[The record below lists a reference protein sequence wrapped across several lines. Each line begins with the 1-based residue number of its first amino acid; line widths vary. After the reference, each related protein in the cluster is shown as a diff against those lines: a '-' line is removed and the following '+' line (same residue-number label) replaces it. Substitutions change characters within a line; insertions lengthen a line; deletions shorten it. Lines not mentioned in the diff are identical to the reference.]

1 MRNKKRFLALGLSA
15 VMMSTMAVGAFAA
28 ENTTTVQQRASGD
41 ATVSEGSSDIDVD
54 GWLTK
59 DAIIDSSGS
68 EINPSLPS
76 YTGTEKPLDP
86 SSQTTSWGDD
96 STADS
101 SQLIVTA
108 PTYLSFQVAGEGA
121 DANIQLTSGGNN
133 VTGTILN
140 QSCYIQGKDAKLNT
154 VPKEVGVKATKTNL
168 DGGEQQFSVV
178 KDVTKAGD
186 INAVDGVYLH
196 LGETGSA
203 DFAELSATDLGTLEK
218 GTKAMTTDGK
228 YAVNP
233 SENKIYFAD
242 KNGTATG
249 VTTKFATG
257 YDGSMLH
264 SDYTLN
270 MTYTYIQ

>member
-28 ENTTTVQQRASGD
+28 ENTTTVQKRASGD
-41 ATVSEGSSDIDVD
+41 AAVEGSSDIDVD

-154 VPKEVGVKATKTNL
+154 VPKEVRVKATKTDL
-168 DGGEQQFSVV
+168 AGGEQQFSVV
-178 KDVTKAGD
+178 DSVAAAGD
-186 INAVDGVYLH
+186 VNAVDGVYLH
-196 LGETGSA
+196 LGETGKA
-203 DFAELSATDLGTLEK
+203 KFAGMSGAALGTLEK
-218 GTKAMTTDGK
+218 GTKAATADGK

-242 KNGTATG
+242 ENGTASG
-249 VTTKFATG
+249 VSTKFATT

>member
-1 MRNKKRFLALGLSA
+1 MRNKKKFLALGLSV
-15 VMMSTMAVGAFAA
+15 VMMSSMAVGAFAA
-28 ENTTTVQQRASGD
+28 ENTETIQKRASGN
-41 ATVSEGSSDIDVD
+41 ATVEGSNDVDVD

-59 DAIIDSSGS
+59 DAMIDSSGS

-76 YTGTEKPLDP
+76 YTGSEKPLDP
-86 SSQTTSWGDD
+86 SSQTTNWGDD
-96 STADS
+96 TTADS

-121 DANIQLTSGGNN
+121 DANIQLTSNGNN

-140 QSCYIQGKDAKLNT
+140 QSCYIQGTDAKLNT
-154 VPKEVGVKATKTNL
+154 VPKEVTVKATKTDL
-168 DGGEQQFSVV
+168 ASGEQQFSVV
-178 KDVTKAGD
+178 DDIATAGD
-186 INAVDGVYLH
+186 VNAVDGVYLH
-196 LGETGSA
+196 LGDNGKA
-203 DFAELSATDLGTLEK
+203 KFAGMSGTELGTLAK
-218 GTKAMTTDGK
+218 GTKATTAEGT

-242 KNGTATG
+242 ENGKATG
-249 VTTKFATG
+249 VSTTFKSD